1 MFHFDG
7 NLRLDGCEVWVDSR
21 VAKPLGFISHAHS
34 DHIARHRH
42 ILATPETVRFC
53 EHRLGKRPAT
63 TLPYGVPQTIGSCR
77 LTTLPA
83 GHIFGSA
90 MLLAES
96 DSGSL
101 LYTGDFKLKA
111 SKTCPPAQPHS
122 ADVLIMECTY
132 GHPRYRFPDRRGVI
146 DDFLDAVGKALHS
159 GVTPFVFVYSLGKA
173 QEATRLLTDAGFP
186 VMVHD
191 TIYELN
197 RLYESMGVILGRY
210 LPWQPDA
217 VAGHVCLT
225 PPPLRGRLL
234 PRKVGPRMTM
244 QLTGW
249 ALDGGHGFRSS
260 VDRSFPLSDH
270 ADFGELLEMIE
281 RVQPRRVYCTHGPQ
295 SFTEWLQ
302 AAGWNAVYLSA
313 ATQQTRLF

>member
-7 NLRLDGCEVWVDSR
+7 NLRLDGCDVWLDSR
-21 VAKPLGFISHAHS
+21 VAKPLGFVSHAHS

-53 EHRLGKRPAT
+53 EYRLGKRPAT
-63 TLPYGVPQTIGSCR
+63 VMPYGTPQTIGGCR

-90 MLLAES
+90 MLLVES
-96 DSGSL
+96 DDGSL

-111 SKTCPPAQPHS
+111 GKTCPPAQPHP

-132 GHPRYRFPDRRGVI
+132 GHPHYRFPNRQGVI
-146 DDFLDAVGKALHS
+146 DDFLDAAGKALAS

-173 QEATRLLTDAGFP
+173 QEATRLLTDAGLP
-186 VMVHD
+186 VMVYD

-197 RLYESMGVILGRY
+197 RLYESMGVSLGKY
-210 LPWQPDA
+210 HPWQPDA
-217 VAGHVCLT
+217 VAGRVCLT
-225 PPPLRGRLL
+225 PCFIRGPRS
-234 PRKVGPRMTM
+234 PRKVGPRVTM

-249 ALDGGHGFRSS
+249 ALDGGHGFRTG
-260 VDRSFPLSDH
+260 VDRSFALSDH
-270 ADFGELLEMIE
+270 ADFGELLEMVE
-281 RVQPRRVYCTHGPQ
+281 RVRPRRVYCTHGPE
-295 SFTEWLQ
+295 SFADRLQ
-302 AAGWNAVYLSA
+302 AAGWDAIHLGA
-313 ATQQTRLF
+313 ATHQGRLF